1 MESQILGGI
10 TADYPP
16 AAVASGASG
25 GDVGFNLT
33 FPRGLGFRPNI
44 VQRIKVNCFQK
55 FHTMLPV

>member
-25 GDVGFNLT
+25 GDVGFNFN
-33 FPRGLGFRPNI
+33 FPHGLGFSPNTF
-44 VQRIKVNCFQK
+44 QRIKVNCVQ
-55 FHTMLPV
+55 